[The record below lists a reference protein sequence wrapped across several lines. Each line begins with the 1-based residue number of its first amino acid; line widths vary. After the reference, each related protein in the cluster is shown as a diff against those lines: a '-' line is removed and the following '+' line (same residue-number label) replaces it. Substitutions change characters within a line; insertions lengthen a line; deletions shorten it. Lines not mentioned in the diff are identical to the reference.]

1 MTLSPRTALYAR
13 VSSDRQAQQNT
24 IASQIATIQTFAVA
38 QGVPIDADLIFADKG
53 SSGTTL
59 ARPQLDLLRD
69 KAAAG
74 EIAQILILTPDRLAR
89 QYTHQVL
96 LVEECQ
102 KLGVTMPFVNRQIAA
117 APEDQLLLP
126 MQGVIAEYEREKIL
140 ERYRRGKL
148 HKAHQGHVSVLS
160 GAPSGYGYIPAT
172 ATDAARYEIL
182 DREARIVKRV
192 FHLLVNDHQSI
203 GAIARLLTTEQIPTR
218 RDVGKWERAVVW
230 ARVRNP
236 AYTGQAA

>member
-1 MTLSPRTALYAR
+1 MYAGRGRESSRDARHAGSDARQDLVRDRAGGPR
-13 VSSDRQAQQNT
+13 
-24 IASQIATIQTFAVA
+24 
-38 QGVPIDADLIFADKG
+38 
-53 SSGTTL
+53 
-59 ARPQLDLLRD
+59 DLL
-69 KAAAG
+69 
-74 EIAQILILTPDRLAR
+74 DR
-89 QYTHQVL
+89 
-96 LVEECQ
+96 
-102 KLGVTMPFVNRQIAA
+102 NRELAA

>member
-126 MQGVIAEYEREKIL
+126 MQGVIAEYAREKIL

-230 ARVRNP
+230 ALVRTP